1 MLCLIRLRYIN
12 VQEFVPVLLTVVIT
26 RLSCQFTYKVEIDF
40 NPYAKNTMHTNN
52 HKIRSIIHNFLSKT
66 NEIPCAEDNAAY
78 SFPASAMAVQELN
91 EIKIRYL
98 FSNIDL

>member
-1 MLCLIRLRYIN
+1 
-12 VQEFVPVLLTVVIT
+12 
-26 RLSCQFTYKVEIDF
+26 
-40 NPYAKNTMHTNN
+40 MHTNN

-78 SFPASAMAVQELN
+78 SFPASAMAVHELD

-98 FSNIDL
+98 FTNIDL